1 MLRTIRR
8 LVKFTVNL
16 FFLSLIGMMLLPFLV
31 RGSTAALYRGKTHT
45 VATAPEQT
53 VAVIFGAR
61 AYSNGRL
68 SAMLA
73 DRVETGVDLYNAGK
87 VDYLL
92 MSGDSG
98 PESNNEP
105 EAMRQYAIARGVP
118 SEAIIVDPH
127 GRRSYDTCYRAHH
140 VYGVEDAILVTQNFH
155 LDRTLLLCNTLG
167 IQSVGVFADYQRPW
181 GYSERSLSY
190 SRTREFPATM
200 LAVADLIR
208 REPPPSLQ

>member
-1 MLRTIRR
+1 MRNVLRR
-8 LVKFTVNL
+8 LFRFTVNFIL
-16 FFLSLIGMMLLPFLV
+16 LSSITLIALPFLV
-31 RGSTAALYRGKTHT
+31 RGFTAALYRGATHT
-45 VATAPEQT
+45 VETAPEKS

-73 DRVETGVDLYNAGK
+73 DRVETGVDLYNAGT

-92 MSGDSG
+92 MSGDSSLY
-98 PESNNEP
+98 SNNEP
-105 EAMRQYAIARGVP
+105 EAMRQYAINRGVP
-118 SEAIIVDPH
+118 AEAIIVDPH
-127 GRRSYDTCYRAHH
+127 GRRSYDTCYRAHY
-140 VYGVEDAILVTQNFH
+140 VYGVEDAVLVSQNFH
-155 LDRTLLLCNTLG
+155 LDRALLLCNVLG
-167 IQSVGVFADYQRPW
+167 VKAVGVWADYQRPW
-181 GYSERSLSY
+181 GYSERSLQY